1 MVETELAALAA
12 RLEGDADIAG
22 RRLEFLASHGGPF
35 FELQRRFNLVH
46 DRNLHTGRRILLF
59 VAVAWAVPLLLT
71 LPTLASQTPTIQDYL
86 TDPGPWAR
94 FFVGIAAFLAAEQ
107 AVEAGLRRK
116 LSQFL
121 RAPLIAPASQ
131 ASAIV
136 ALDKAVA
143 RRDSL
148 LAEMACLALAV
159 VAALLAFAT
168 FKQAAATSW
177 AATLAGDVRHLT
189 LAGWWCVLISIPLF
203 IFLFARGVWR
213 HLVWTQLL
221 RRIADLDLRLVST
234 HPDGKGGLAFVGE
247 YPNAYVLFVFGVSCG
262 MAAAVAKHQM
272 HADLSATTLTTI
284 MACWLLIVLA
294 FFAYPLSAFSK
305 PLAAMKDRTLL
316 TLSAR
321 ATIQQRGSE
330 RKAIGENVVA
340 PDPEEAGEPIDPV
353 DLSKQYEQTRKL
365 SSMLVNRKTLLPIAA
380 AALIPFAIAGA
391 SRLPYKEVFSV
402 LKKLLLI

>member
-1 MVETELAALAA
+1 MVETKLAAQMEGEPDVA
-12 RLEGDADIAG
+12 RH
-22 RRLEFLASHGGPF
+22 RLEFLASHGGPF

-46 DRNLHTGRRILLF
+46 ERNLHTGRRILLF
-59 VAVAWAVPLLLT
+59 VAVAWLVPLLLT
-71 LPTLASQTPTIQDYL
+71 IPTLVSETPTVQAYL

-94 FFVGIAAFLAAEQ
+94 FFVGLAAFLAAER

-131 ASAIV
+131 GSAIV
-136 ALDKAVA
+136 ALDRALA
-143 RRDSL
+143 RRNSF
-148 LAEMACLALAV
+148 LAETVCLALAV
-159 VAALLAFAT
+159 ASALLAFAT
-168 FKQAAATSW
+168 FKQAPATSW
-177 AATLAGDVRHLT
+177 AATVTGEVRHLT
-189 LAGWWCVLISIPLF
+189 LAGWWCVFISIPLF

-213 HLVWTQLL
+213 HLVWAELL
-221 RRIADLDLRLVST
+221 RRIARLDLRLVST

-247 YPNAYVLFVFGVSCG
+247 YPNAYVLFIFGVSCG

-272 HADLSATTLTTI
+272 QTNLSATTLTTI

-305 PLAAMKDRTLL
+305 PLATMKDRTLL
-316 TLSAR
+316 TLSPR
-321 ATIQQRGSE
+321 ATTQQRASE
-330 RKAIGENVVA
+330 CKTIGENVIA
-340 PDPEEAGEPIDPV
+340 PDADEAGQSIDPV
-353 DLSKQYEQTRKL
+353 DLTKQYEQTRKL
-365 SSMLVNRKTLLPIAA
+365 SSMLVNRKTLLPVAA

>member
-1 MVETELAALAA
+1 MVKTKLVAQSTSEVALQQD
-12 RLEGDADIAG
+12 RLEY
-22 RRLEFLASHGGPF
+22 LASHGGPF

-46 DRNLHTGRRILLF
+46 ERNLHTGRRILLF
-59 VAVAWAVPLLLT
+59 VAAAWVIPLLLT
-71 LPTLASQTPTIQDYL
+71 LPTLASQAPTVQAYL

-116 LSQFL
+116 LGQFL
-121 RAPLIAPASQ
+121 RAPLIPATSQ
-131 ASAIV
+131 GAAMN
-136 ALDKAVA
+136 ALDKAMA
-143 RRDSL
+143 RRNST
-148 LAEMACLALAV
+148 LAETACLALAIIS
-159 VAALLAFAT
+159 AFLAFAT
-168 FKQAAATSW
+168 FKQAPSTSW
-177 AATLAGDVRHLT
+177 AATVTGDVRHLT
-189 LAGWWCVLISIPLF
+189 LAGWWCVFISIPLF
-203 IFLFARGVWR
+203 IFLFTRGVWR
-213 HLVWTQLL
+213 HLVWAYLL
-221 RRIADLDLRLVST
+221 RSIARLDLRLVST

-272 HADLSATTLTTI
+272 QADLSAATLTTI
-284 MACWLLIVLA
+284 MAVWLLIVLA

-305 PLAAMKDRTLL
+305 PLRQMKDRTLL
-316 TLSAR
+316 TMSAR
-321 ATIQQRGSE
+321 ATTQQRASE

-340 PDPEEAGEPIDPV
+340 PDAKEAEQTIDPV

-365 SSMLVNRKTLLPIAA
+365 SSMLVNRKTLLPVAA

-391 SRLPYKEVFSV
+391 SKLPYKEVFSV